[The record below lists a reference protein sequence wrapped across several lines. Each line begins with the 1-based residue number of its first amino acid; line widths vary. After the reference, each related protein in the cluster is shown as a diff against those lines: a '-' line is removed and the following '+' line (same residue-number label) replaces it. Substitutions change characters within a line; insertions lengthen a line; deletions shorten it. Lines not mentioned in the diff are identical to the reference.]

1 MQEAGHLFR
10 WLQSLSALLFGRN
23 SELPESEITI
33 PPETCTSSFLSNR
46 SLYLDIGLKPHRLTF
61 GGYQG
66 GGKRSQTMNC
76 KFSSK
81 QRSYGMILVTVQET
95 YPVP

>member
-1 MQEAGHLFR
+1 MFAPTRG
-10 WLQSLSALLFGRN
+10 WPSVSVVTIPSALLFGRN

-33 PPETCTSSFLSNR
+33 PPETCTSYFLSNR

-66 GGKRSQTMNC
+66 GGKRSQAMNW

-81 QRSYGMILVTVQET
+81 QLSYGMVLLTIPAT
-95 YPVP
+95 